1 MADDE
6 DDNTTFG
13 QQKIAHNED
22 DEVICEI
29 LNIDVEGETKPLLRV
44 KADQSY
50 AFIMTS
56 NDVTHAPFFLD
67 WGIKEDTQPGMETR
81 LYYTPSVDEIG
92 SSLLM
97 CTEYCG
103 KQHSTMTAVVEVYQ

>member
-1 MADDE
+1 
-6 DDNTTFG
+6 
-13 QQKIAHNED
+13 
-22 DEVICEI
+22 
-29 LNIDVEGETKPLLRV
+29 LLRV
-44 KADQSY
+44 KADESY
-50 AFIMTS
+50 GFLLTS

-81 LYYTPSVDEIG
+81 LYYTPSMDEIG

-103 KQHSTMTAVVEVYQ
+103 KDHGYMTAVVEVFE